1 MKAMAFL
8 SVILLAVFLAGCGN
22 VNLSGDAL
30 TSVQQSTLDS
40 YTFWSRVDGN
50 AQPFVK
56 AYAQENVTQWRYFA
70 RAALRDQN
78 WGPKLPG
85 DSNQ

>member
-1 MKAMAFL
+1 MA
-8 SVILLAVFLAGCGN
+8 LLMLVLVLCWVSGCGN
-22 VNLSGDAL
+22 VYLTGDAL
-30 TSVQQSTLDS
+30 TGVQQSTLDA
-40 YTFWSRVDGN
+40 YTFWERVDGN

-56 AYAQENVTQWRYFA
+56 AYGQENVSQWRYFA

-85 DSNQ
+85 DPNQ